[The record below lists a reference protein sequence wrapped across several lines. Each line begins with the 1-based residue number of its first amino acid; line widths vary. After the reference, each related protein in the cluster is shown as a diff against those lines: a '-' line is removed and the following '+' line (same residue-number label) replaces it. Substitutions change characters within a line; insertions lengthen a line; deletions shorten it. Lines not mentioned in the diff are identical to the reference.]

1 MEERKGFQ
9 DWGFLI
15 KVGSVDPL
23 MKVQARGLLC
33 FSTLMARRGEKEGG
47 KVVGGGGGREEG
59 GRKEEGVGPVR
70 SKKH

>member
-9 DWGFLI
+9 DWGLLI

-23 MKVQARGLLC
+23 MKVQARGLLRS
-33 FSTLMARRGEKEGG
+33 FYSDGSAVVVGEKEGG
-47 KVVGGGGGREEG
+47 KVGAMEEG
-59 GRKEEGVGPVR
+59 EEGWRGPVR